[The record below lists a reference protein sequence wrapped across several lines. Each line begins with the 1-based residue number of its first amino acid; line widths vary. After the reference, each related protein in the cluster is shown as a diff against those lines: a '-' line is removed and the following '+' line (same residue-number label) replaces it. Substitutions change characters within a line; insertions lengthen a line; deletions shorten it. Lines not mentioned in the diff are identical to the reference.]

1 MNIKATALALIL
13 AVTVTGTV
21 SASEIYKWV
30 DEDGGIHYGDRPTGA
45 ASEERL
51 TVRSRPTNPEAVQS
65 QVVARLNAQ
74 TARATAAAS
83 APQGPSEEELRA
95 EARERA
101 EKCSTYRQR
110 LEKFVQSRR
119 LYREDESGERVYL
132 DEDET
137 QAARERVQNQVEEYC
152 SP

>member
-51 TVRSRPTNPEAVQS
+51 TVRSRPTDPEAVQS

-74 TARATAAAS
+74 TARAEAAAN

-110 LEKFVQSRR
+110 LEKFVHSRR
-119 LYREDESGERVYL
+119 LYREDENGERVYL

-137 QAARERVQNQVEEYC
+137 LAARERVQNQVEEYC

>member
-51 TVRSRPTNPEAVQS
+51 TVRSRPTDPEAVQS

-74 TARATAAAS
+74 TTMAEAAAN

-110 LEKFVQSRR
+110 LEKFVHSRR
-119 LYREDESGERVYL
+119 LYREDENGERVYL

-137 QAARERVQNQVEEYC
+137 LAARERVQNQVEEYC

>member
-13 AVTVTGTV
+13 AVTVTGTA

-51 TVRSRPTNPEAVQS
+51 TVRSRPTDPEAVQS

-74 TARATAAAS
+74 TTRAEAEAN

-132 DEDET
+132 DEDEA

>member
-13 AVTVTGTV
+13 AVTVTGTA

-30 DEDGGIHYGDRPTGA
+30 DEDGGVHYGDRPTGA

-51 TVRSRPTNPEAVQS
+51 TVRSRPTDPEAVQS
-65 QVVARLNAQ
+65 QVVARLNEQA
-74 TARATAAAS
+74 ARAEAQAN

-110 LEKFVQSRR
+110 LEKFTQSRR
-119 LYREDESGERVYL
+119 LYREDENGERVYL
-132 DEDET
+132 DEEQT
-137 QAARERVQNQVEEYC
+137 QAARDRVQNQVEEYC